1 MAFKGP
7 YPTVFSGHTAAM
19 VISHT
24 TFSGG
29 VTNAGTIGTGG
40 ISVISGA
47 FLSGGGILDTGT
59 ILGGIKVDSSS
70 KIVASGTT
78 KTAIAVENANTFGGG
93 ISNAGTISA
102 GKSGIVAFRDG
113 TFEGGVTNAGMI
125 SAGPFGIIVGQDTI
139 FGGRISNS
147 GRISAGLAGIIFSRI
162 TAFASS
168 TAGGIV
174 NGGTITAGETGINVF
189 AAPTF
194 QGGIDNGGTIKAPN
208 GIRLDSVTAFGNAS
222 ASAGGG
228 ITNSGVISGG
238 GSGISS
244 SKWFR
249 PFWARSGTAGQS
261 QRRRNGIHLSSFGVF
276 GSTSAASGIVNSG
289 RIATQGNGIEAY
301 NSGFNGSAF
310 FGGIRNAGTIS
321 AGE

>member
-1 MAFKGP
+1 
-7 YPTVFSGHTAAM
+7 
-19 VISHT
+19 
-24 TFSGG
+24 
-29 VTNAGTIGTGG
+29 
-40 ISVISGA
+40 
-47 FLSGGGILDTGT
+47 
-59 ILGGIKVDSSS
+59 
-70 KIVASGTT
+70 
-78 KTAIAVENANTFGGG
+78 
-93 ISNAGTISA
+93 
-102 GKSGIVAFRDG
+102 
-113 TFEGGVTNAGMI
+113 MI

-174 NGGTITAGETGINVF
+174 NGGTITAGETGIDVF

-208 GIRLDSVTAFGNAS
+208 GIRLDSVTVFGNAS

-238 GSGISS
+238 GSGIALKMVST
-244 SKWFR
+244 FLGAIR
-249 PFWARSGTAGQS
+249 NSGTISAATQ
-261 QRRRNGIHLSSFGVF
+261 GIHLSSFGVF

-289 RIATQGNGIEAY
+289 RIATQGDGIAAH

-321 AGE
+321 AGQSGIFAFRDGAFEGGVTNAGMISAEKTGINVGQEATFGGKISNSGRISAGLEGIFFSRIGAFANSSAGRGRHPGWRRYRHRCGLLPYRRHQQRSDDKQRNNRSWRNYRNERRRGRREWHRH

>member
-78 KTAIAVENANTFGGG
+78 KTAIAVEQCRTTFGGG
-93 ISNAGTISA
+93 ISNAGKISA
-102 GKSGIVAFRDG
+102 GKSGIAAFRDG
-113 TFEGGVTNAGMI
+113 TFEGGVTNAGTI

-147 GRISAGLAGIIFSRI
+147 GRISAGIRRYS
-162 TAFASS
+162 
-168 TAGGIV
+168 
-174 NGGTITAGETGINVF
+174 
-189 AAPTF
+189 F
-194 QGGIDNGGTIKAPN
+194 QPHH
-208 GIRLDSVTAFGNAS
+208 
-222 ASAGGG
+222 
-228 ITNSGVISGG
+228 GV
-238 GSGISS
+238 
-244 SKWFR
+244 R
-249 PFWARSGTAGQS
+249 Q
-261 QRRRNGIHLSSFGVF
+261 QHRRRHCQWRDDH
-276 GSTSAASGIVNSG
+276 G
-289 RIATQGNGIEAY
+289 R
-301 NSGFNGSAF
+301 
-310 FGGIRNAGTIS
+310 RNRH
-321 AGE
+321 